1 MFRIL
6 FLSILLFGVS
16 DAISQSNFNG
26 TWQGF
31 LIKAGQPIKNGTL
44 FYLEIEQSGNL
55 FDGYSREEIYDTENF
70 AVKKMNGSIAGNELT
85 FKQIVV
91 TKSKQSGRT
100 KWCRFDGVLIYDSI
114 TGYLKG
120 NFKSSDCKRVI
131 GKIILYKSDFE
142 FSRGKEETI
151 SQLWFSQFIIDQN
164 EGLNAPVIRK
174 IERENFVF
182 EPVFFDFDESTIRN
196 EHEVFLNRLIK
207 VVKGHTDLRV
217 KVTGH
222 TDADGS
228 NQYNDGLSQRRA
240 QAIIDYFVAHGLKA
254 DRLVFDFKGENMPVD
269 SNKTKEGKQRNRRV
283 DFRFI

>member
-6 FLSILLFGVS
+6 CVVFLLFRFS
-16 DAISQSNFNG
+16 EATAQSNFDG
-26 TWQGF
+26 TWQGVVVR
-31 LIKAGQPIKNGTL
+31 AGQKVENGTL
-44 FYLEIEQSGNL
+44 LYFDITQSDNT
-55 FDGYSREEIYDTENF
+55 FDGYSREEVYDSENF
-70 AVKKMNGSIAGNELT
+70 AVKKMSGKISGNTLT

-91 TKSKQSGRT
+91 SKSKQSGRM
-100 KWCRFDGVLIYDSI
+100 KWCRFAGELIYDSI

-131 GKIILYKSDFE
+131 GKIILYKSNFE
-142 FSRGKEETI
+142 FSKEKESKI
-151 SQLWFSQFIIDQN
+151 SQHWFSQFIIDQH
-164 EGLNAPVIRK
+164 EGLNAPAIRK
-174 IERENFVF
+174 IERDNFIF
-182 EPVFFDFDESTIRN
+182 EPVFFDFDESDIRL

-228 NQYNDGLSQRRA
+228 NNYNDGLSQRRA

-269 SNKTKEGKQRNRRV
+269 SNETKEGKQRNRRV